1 MDEVA
6 KESWWRV
13 PGAGALIFLVLV
25 ECGGRTNGDRSAA
38 DGDASDDAMA
48 FIGTIPAPGASAGG
62 DDAWQPAPRG
72 EAASTSLE
80 DGAVDPSSFAPTP
93 PFDAG
98 PDGICMAPIAP
109 GDLVI
114 EELMIES
121 VSGTGDHGEWIE
133 VESTLDCTADIKG
146 LHGDCPRGGKVA
158 TFDIGTDLWIPARGT
173 FLVADSKDPAIN
185 HDLAGTLVAWLGQ
198 PGDVLRNKG
207 TTVTLRLSGTIIDS
221 ITYPA
226 LPVTIGASLA
236 FPAGCD
242 LAQRS
247 DWTRWQASTSSW
259 FPGFLGT
266 PNAPNTDV
274 SCP

>member
-1 MDEVA
+1 MHRVI
-6 KESWWRV
+6 KEPPCRLLSIGVLLFV
-13 PGAGALIFLVLV
+13 PVG
-25 ECGGRTNGDRSAA
+25 CGGRTHGDRSAG
-38 DGDASDDAMA
+38 DNDASEDAVA
-48 FIGTIPAPGASAGG
+48 FTGTIPTSDAGLAG
-62 DDAWQPAPRG
+62 TDAFEPSTPRVD
-72 EAASTSLE
+72 ASTAPE
-80 DGAVDPSSFAPTP
+80 DAAFDPSSLAPAP

-98 PDGICMAPIAP
+98 PDGVCAAPLTR
-109 GDLVI
+109 GDLMI
-114 EELMIES
+114 DELMIES
-121 VSGTGDHGEWIE
+121 VSGAGDHGEWME
-133 VESTLDCTADIKG
+133 VESTLDCAADLKG

-185 HDLAGTLVAWLGQ
+185 HDLPGTLVVWLGQ

-207 TTVTLRLSGTIIDS
+207 TTITLRMAGAIIDS

-226 LPVTIGASLA
+226 LVPTIGASLA

-242 LAQRS
+242 LGQRS
-247 DWTRWQASTSSW
+247 DWTRWQPSTFSW
-259 FPGFLGT
+259 FPGFFGT